1 MNEGGDSAPALQ
13 ALRPSRADEQ
23 GLSLPYSPSSATL
36 PPPSGSLTGCV
47 WNVMAAMME
56 QLQRAVEPVLEST
69 FTKRRRQDFLASAG
83 PTLLCLT
90 FVEDALRVLMRWSEQ
105 MQFMTKTMK
114 RCERPAR
121 RTYADVGLGW
131 FIAVLLL
138 LISMLTQFAGSVM
151 ILRPS
156 HYKPSR
162 VKLGC
167 YLLLSFVFIQPFM
180 YGQATDMVCAQTAAP
195 WANYY
200 AVTSPPCPLCAKT
213 SPL

>member
-121 RTYADVGLGW
+121 RTYADVGLCEPRTL
-131 FIAVLLL
+131 F
-138 LISMLTQFAGSVM
+138 LTCTCGRSLRCAGGGSLPFCSCSSPCSPS
-151 ILRPS
+151 LRG
-156 HYKPSR
+156 
-162 VKLGC
+162 V
-167 YLLLSFVFIQPFM
+167 
-180 YGQATDMVCAQTAAP
+180 
-195 WANYY
+195 
-200 AVTSPPCPLCAKT
+200 
-213 SPL
+213 